1 MLRAILETDLPAIR
15 DINDFALGYPVSIAL
30 TKQQFDK
37 LSQNPD
43 HFIIGFEDSHTH
55 TLVGYVHAESYESL
69 YSPSGLNILALAVLP
84 NYQGQGIGRQ
94 LLQALEQKAKS
105 LGFSFIRLNS
115 ASHRTEAHAF
125 YRKLNYSGDKTQL
138 RFLKEL

>member
-37 LSQNPD
+37 VSQNPD
-43 HFIIGFEDSHTH
+43 HLIIGFEDSDTH

-69 YSPSGLNILALAVLP
+69 YSKSGLNILALAVSP
-84 NYQGQGIGRQ
+84 SYQGQGIGRQ

-105 LGFSFIRLNS
+105 LGYSFIRLNS
-115 ASHRTEAHAF
+115 ASHCTEAHSF
-125 YRKLNYSGDKTQL
+125 YQKLNYKDDKTQL